1 MSEYDEF
8 VDCAASIAPDSP
20 IMQGYVRKTL
30 HEEYDLH
37 CQGAD
42 KVGHKPMSPG
52 AFVEQFLLMLDIYD
66 SSKGVGNA

>member
-1 MSEYDEF
+1 VIKPDEF
-8 VDCAASIAPDSP
+8 IDCAAALAPDSP
-20 IMQGYVRKTL
+20 IMQAYVLNTL
-30 HEEYDLH
+30 CSEYELH